1 MYGVLL
7 SSDVIMM
14 SVEERVYG
22 FLLSSDVIMMRVEGG
37 AYGDLL
43 SSVVNITAKI
53 LNSSRLNLPSC
64 QMRVNCG
71 LRAAGRTVVVD

>member
-7 SSDVIMM
+7 SSDVNMM
-14 SVEERVYG
+14 S
-22 FLLSSDVIMMRVEGG
+22 VEGG
-37 AYGDLL
+37 AYGVLL

-64 QMRVNCG
+64 QMRVNYG
-71 LRAAGRTVVVD
+71 LRAAAWAVVVD